1 MHLKIP
7 PLLLAISIAILMLV
21 STWLLPQFRFD
32 LPLKNIIA
40 LFIAMSGTV
49 ICALAVISFRRDKT
63 TVNPAQPERAS
74 ALIITGVYRLSRNP
88 MYLGFLLFLIAWAIY
103 LGHISAWLSGPP
115 VFVGYMNKFQIVSEE
130 EALLRIFA
138 EDFTAYKQTVRRW
151 I

>member
-63 TVNPAQPERAS
+63 TVNPTQPERAS

-103 LGHISAWLSGPP
+103 LGHISAWLLGPP

-130 EALLRIFA
+130 EALFRIFT
-138 EDFTAYKQTVRRW
+138 EDFAAYKQTVRRW